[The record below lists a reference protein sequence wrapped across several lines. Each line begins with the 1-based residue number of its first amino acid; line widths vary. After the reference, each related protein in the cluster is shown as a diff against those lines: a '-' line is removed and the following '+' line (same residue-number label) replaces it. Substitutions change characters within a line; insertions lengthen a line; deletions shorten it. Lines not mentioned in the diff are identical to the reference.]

1 MGRPIKKK
9 YFGTGNVNDGI
20 VYNNA
25 GGEGVASLTITNVG
39 ANYSTGARLTFAAS
53 PIGGTAPTAS
63 ISLYQPLAT
72 SNLAIQY
79 ANVTTVGSGY
89 LTAPAVTIA
98 GPANVTVAT
107 SAWSGNAAGNVLTVS
122 STTGLYVGLHT
133 TGVNLATTS
142 HIVAIYTAN
151 SNVILSGGNV
161 GTVSGNV
168 TFYDR
173 GVLQGVG
180 AITAVLAPTTTSAN
194 TIQANAWITG
204 GTIGKAADIVAQRSS
219 RRYKLN
225 NADGFDSCRLVPQP
239 GGVPTVATVT
249 SAHGPTAVG
258 EMTIQAT
265 DSAGGTYWVS
275 KIESRTATVHPGGT
289 GTPGTQFAANSQP
302 IWTST
307 SAPTVNV
314 SVRIGT
320 NN

>member
-1 MGRPIKKK
+1 MGRPIKRK
-9 YFGTGNVNDGI
+9 YFGTGNVNDGQ

-25 GGEGVASLTITNVG
+25 GGEGISSLTYTNRGTNYSQGLTATVASGTIGGAAAVLTPVISTANGRVNSVTITSVG
-39 ANYSTGARLTFAAS
+39 E
-53 PIGGTAPTAS
+53 
-63 ISLYQPLAT
+63 
-72 SNLAIQY
+72 
-79 ANVTTVGSGY
+79 GY
-89 LTAPAVTIA
+89 LTAPSITWNK
-98 GPANVTVAT
+98 PANVAVLGTNDNFWQDGSNLRLSSTAGIYAGMFSNVAGKPSVKIT
-107 SAWSGNAAGNVLTVS
+107 NIYADGNIRGSATFGNVS
-122 STTGLYVGLHT
+122 SNTAISFGDLGSSVDI
-133 TGVNLATTS
+133 AT
-142 HIVAIYTAN
+142 
-151 SNVILSGGNV
+151 
-161 GTVSGNV
+161 
-168 TFYDR
+168 
-173 GVLQGVG
+173 
-180 AITAVLAPTTTSAN
+180 VLAPTTTSAN

-204 GTIGKAADIVAQRSS
+204 GTIGKVADIVAQRSS

-249 SAHGPTAVG
+249 AAGGPTAVG

-320 NN
+320 ND

>member
-1 MGRPIKKK
+1 MGRPIKRKF
-9 YFGTGNVNDGI
+9 FGTGNVNDGN

-25 GGEGVASLTITNVG
+25 GGEGITSLTISNAG
-39 ANYSTGARLTFAAS
+39 GNYSTGAKLTFAPS
-53 PIGGTAPTAS
+53 TIGGDAPTAT
-63 ISLYQPLAT
+63 ISLYQPLST

-79 ANVTTVGSGY
+79 ANVTSAGSGY
-89 LTAPAVTIA
+89 FTAPAVTIA

-122 STTGLYVGLHT
+122 STTGLYVGMHT

-142 HIVAIYTAN
+142 HIIAIYKAN
-151 SNVILSGGNV
+151 SNVIMSSGNIGSV
-161 GTVSGNV
+161 TGNV

-173 GVLQGVG
+173 GVLQGTG
-180 AITAVLAPTTTSAN
+180 SITAVLAPTTTSAN

-204 GTIGKAADIVAQRSS
+204 GTIGKVADIVAQRSS
-219 RRYKLN
+219 RRYKIN
-225 NADGFDSCRLVPQP
+225 NADGFDSCHLVPQP
-239 GGVPTVATVT
+239 GGSPSVAAVT
-249 SAHGPTAVG
+249 AAKGPTAEG

-275 KIESRTATVHPGGT
+275 KIESRSVTVQPGGT

-307 SAPTVNV
+307 SAPVANV